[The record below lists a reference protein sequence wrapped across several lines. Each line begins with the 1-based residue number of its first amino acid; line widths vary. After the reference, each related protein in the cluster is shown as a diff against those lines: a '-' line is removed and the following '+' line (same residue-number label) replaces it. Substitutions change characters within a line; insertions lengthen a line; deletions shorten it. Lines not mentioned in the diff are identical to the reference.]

1 MRYLNNEL
9 PAVLKFG
16 SRDQTG
22 MMPFWSHLMN
32 RILLEGGILMCM
44 SRRPSVTPR
53 DFSILETMLADHLGG
68 DELLIAA
75 IRKKLDDAQ
84 IVFADDL
91 PAEVVTIGSR
101 VAFTVDDQWSQE
113 RRLVPIEH
121 YVPGQDHQSVASLR
135 GIGLL
140 GQAAGDKIEI
150 DFGGRVVALEIH
162 KVLYQPEAESK
173 ARKTTG
179 NLHLVASHS
188 GSPQPAFRRSVPKP
202 GDDPGPSAA

>member
-1 MRYLNNEL
+1 MSPAML
-9 PAVLKFG
+9 PRL
-16 SRDQTG
+16 
-22 MMPFWSHLMN
+22 
-32 RILLEGGILMCM
+32 
-44 SRRPSVTPR
+44 TPR
-53 DFSILETMLADHLGG
+53 DFAILETMLADHLGD

-75 IRKKLDDAQ
+75 IRKKMQFAK

-91 PAEVVTIGSR
+91 PGEIVTIGSR
-101 VAFTVDDQWSQE
+101 VAFTVDDGWPQE
-113 RRLVPIEH
+113 RRLVTLGH

-162 KVLYQPEAESK
+162 TVLYQPEAESK
-173 ARKTTG
+173 ARRRPSD
-179 NLHLVASHS
+179 LHLVASRGDS
-188 GSPQPAFRRSVPKP
+188 RQPVSRRSGLRP

>member
-1 MRYLNNEL
+1 MSPAML
-9 PAVLKFG
+9 PRL
-16 SRDQTG
+16 
-22 MMPFWSHLMN
+22 
-32 RILLEGGILMCM
+32 
-44 SRRPSVTPR
+44 TPR
-53 DFSILETMLADHLGG
+53 DFAILETMLADHLGD

-75 IRKKLDDAQ
+75 IRKKMQFAK

-91 PAEVVTIGSR
+91 PGEIVTIGSR
-101 VAFTVDDQWSQE
+101 VAFTVDEEWPQE
-113 RRLVPIEH
+113 RRLVTLEH

-162 KVLYQPEAESK
+162 TVLYQPEAESK
-173 ARKTTG
+173 ARRKPSD
-179 NLHLVASHS
+179 LHLVASRGDSRQPVSHRS
-188 GSPQPAFRRSVPKP
+188 GRRP